1 MKEFVTDEDLDIGVL
16 KRVKDIANDAIDT
29 IIEEGNPNEF
39 QGVNWA
45 DIECVETQLI
55 LNDIGDSWIKV
66 VLSEADP
73 SAVEFAQEVAEYIR
87 ANCPGIILYVETE
100 W

>member
-1 MKEFVTDEDLDIGVL
+1 MEEDVTSDDLDVKVL
-16 KRVKDIANDAIDT
+16 KQVKDVANYAIDT
-29 IIEEGNPNEF
+29 IIEKRNPNEF

-55 LNDIGDSWIKV
+55 LNDLGDSWVKV

-87 ANCPGIILYVETE
+87 ANCPGIILYVECE